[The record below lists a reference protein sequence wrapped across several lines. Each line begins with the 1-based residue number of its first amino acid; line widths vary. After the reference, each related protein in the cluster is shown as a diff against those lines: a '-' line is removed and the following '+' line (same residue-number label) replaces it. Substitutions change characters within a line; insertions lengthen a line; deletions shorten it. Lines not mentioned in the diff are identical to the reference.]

1 MSATVHPIEHIAHAV
16 SLTVDEEDRDTF
28 KHDIEKIAKKAR
40 TETNAMVVEN
50 YSRILRK
57 AANDLIRRVERDS
70 WALKIVNDEMHEMR

>member
-40 TETNAMVVEN
+40 TETNAMVVE
-50 YSRILRK
+50 
-57 AANDLIRRVERDS
+57 RRT
-70 WALKIVNDEMHEMR
+70 I